1 MFSFLLSLVV
11 EQFGLNI
18 DSHFIFSFWTV
29 ADKKENQNKG
39 QLIPSKIIA
48 L

>member
-11 EQFGLNI
+11 EEFGLNI
-18 DSHFIFSFWTV
+18 DRHFIFSFWAV

-39 QLIPSKIIA
+39 QLIPSEIVV